1 MSRGNGFFSNL
12 KKSTRITLVSCGC
25 FIALTAVILTFFVMF
40 PITPSEKL
48 ISSFGRESIYKQ
60 DPQGTSPVTSVTTTM
75 TNDIL
80 VSKATRTTT
89 VTKFKRTEFTISI
102 TSGSGFFKGQKI
114 PSGNFTGDYSYT
126 PTTTTSVIS
135 GYTGSGM
142 GTGTGTGTGTGAGTG
157 TGTGTGTE
165 TPAPVEGGAGAGT
178 ETPAP
183 VEGGAGAGTGTETP
197 APVEGGAGAGTGA
210 ETPAPVEGGGG
221 AAAAPAE

>member
-80 VSKATRTTT
+80 VSKGTRTTT
-89 VTKFKRTEFTISI
+89 VTKVKRTEFTISI

-142 GTGTGTGTGTGAGTG
+142 GTGTGAETGTGTGAG

-183 VEGGAGAGTGTETP
+183 VEGGAGAGTETP
-197 APVEGGAGAGTGA
+197 APVEGGAGAGT

-221 AAAAPAE
+221 AAAPAE

>member
-89 VTKFKRTEFTISI
+89 VTKVKRTEFTISI

-142 GTGTGTGTGTGAGTG
+142 GTGTGAETGTGTGAG

-183 VEGGAGAGTGTETP
+183 VEGGAGAGTETP
-197 APVEGGAGAGTGA
+197 APVEGGAGAGT
-210 ETPAPVEGGGG
+210 ETPAPVEGGG

>member
-80 VSKATRTTT
+80 ISKATRTTT
-89 VTKFKRTEFTISI
+89 VTKVKRTEFTISI

-165 TPAPVEGGAGAGT
+165 TPAPIEGGAGAGT

-197 APVEGGAGAGTGA
+197 APVEGGAGAGT

>member
-80 VSKATRTTT
+80 ISKATRTTT
-89 VTKFKRTEFTISI
+89 VTKVKRTEFTISI

-142 GTGTGTGTGTGAGTG
+142 GTGTGTETGTGTGAG

-183 VEGGAGAGTGTETP
+183 VEGGAGAGTG
-197 APVEGGAGAGTGA
+197 A